1 MTTLTKSLLAAST
14 LLIAAV
20 STQAQSSIGYT
31 SGQMG
36 RNTICRMGMTEKQ
49 GLAIKLN
56 HDKLQALAGTSIS
69 DVKLA
74 FGSKNT
80 DGKVADLFIT
90 TDLDADPLYTQQI
103 SIASANK
110 WQTVTLDTPYTITG
124 EEEELYVGYTASIA
138 TTYSLLQTDHTN
150 DLRGCTYAWN
160 NGEWTDLYGTGYGS
174 ANLYLGLSEEVSFSD
189 AMLAELDLTSN
200 YYIANQEYKHTT
212 RLFNFGTQTITSLE
226 ISISMGW
233 EESVAIST
241 ELSIPQFGSYEVEL
255 PQLTNA
261 AEGNVNVEVKARILD
276 ADEEA
281 DTSDNGF
288 SSSAYFYPANIER
301 NVFVEEFTGMT
312 CPNCPAGKRLLESA
326 IEQSGIPC
334 VEIMHHS
341 GYSADD
347 FTTNADAEYTWF
359 YGSES
364 TFAPGAMFNRLTNPA
379 SGAGV
384 PIIPA
389 TSQSS
394 LLSSLQYASLL
405 QPYASLALTSDY
417 DPESRMVEVDF
428 SLFDHNALPG
438 NTVLNVYLVQ
448 DSIIRSQ
455 SGASGDYYHN
465 GVLRK
470 VLTDS
475 DWGLLLPNSFTP
487 GEHLDYHI
495 SYELPEAIY
504 SDYYSG
510 SNPQYSIPTD
520 PEHTRI
526 IAFIA
531 SYDNADYNNNMVYN
545 CIEVPLIN
553 GSCTQSGMPSALESI
568 QEDGLSKEYACD
580 LQGRPVDARTNLP
593 AGLYTI
599 NGKKILIRNN

>member
-31 SGQMG
+31 SGEMG

-49 GLAIKLN
+49 GLAIKLS

-69 DVKLA
+69 NVKLA

-80 DGKVADLFIT
+80 DGKVANLFIT
-90 TDLDADPLYTQQI
+90 TDLDADPLYTQTV

-110 WQTVTLDTPYTITG
+110 WQTVSLDTPFTITG
-124 EEEELYVGYTASIA
+124 EEEALYVGYTASIA

-150 DLRGCTYAWN
+150 ELRGCTYAWN

-174 ANLYLGLSEEVSFSD
+174 ANLYLGLSEEISFAD
-189 AMLAELDLTSN
+189 IMLAELDLSNN
-200 YYIANQEYKHTT
+200 YYIANHEYEHTT

-226 ISISMGW
+226 VTIDMGW
-233 EESVAIST
+233 ESSSFIT
-241 ELSIPQFGSYEVEL
+241 TNLSIPQFGSYEVPL
-255 PQLTNA
+255 PQLTKNV
-261 AEGNVNVEVKARILD
+261 EGNVNVEVTAQLYVGD
-276 ADEEA
+276 EA
-281 DTSDNGF
+281 DMSDNSF
-288 SSSAYFYPANIER
+288 SSSAYFYPSNIER

-312 CPNCPAGKRLLESA
+312 CPNCPAGKRLLESV
-326 IEQSGIPC
+326 IEQSDIPC

-379 SGAGV
+379 SGTGV
-384 PIIPA
+384 PIIAA

-405 QPYASLALTSDY
+405 QPYASLSLTSNY

-428 SLFDHNALPG
+428 CLFDHNALPG

-455 SGASGDYYHN
+455 SGASGEYYHN

-470 VLTDS
+470 VLTNS
-475 DWGLLLPNSFTP
+475 DWGLLLPDSFTP
-487 GEHLDYHI
+487 GNQLDYHV

-510 SNPQYSIPTD
+510 SNPLYSIPTD
-520 PEHTRI
+520 PAHTRI
-526 IAFIA
+526 VAYIA

-568 QEDGLSKEYACD
+568 QEDNEAKEYACD
-580 LQGRPVDARTNLP
+580 LQGRPVDARNNLP
-593 AGLYTI
+593 AGLYII
-599 NGKKILIRNN
+599 NGRKVLIRNN